1 MIQMGTTFRG
11 GGDAAG
17 LAFAVV
23 VSRYNEPIT
32 QRLLDGALEVLTAQ
46 GAARVDVAWVPGA
59 LEIPLVARRMAEA
72 PGEDGEER
80 YGAGRY
86 GARRYDAVICLGCV
100 IKGETLHFDLVA
112 GQAAAGIARVS
123 LETGVPVINEV
134 LAVFEPE
141 QAAARAG
148 GRVNRGADAAHAA
161 IQMANLMRA
170 LAVSYR

>member
-11 GGDAAG
+11 GVDAAG
-17 LAFAVV
+17 LAFAIV

-32 QRLLDGALEVLTAQ
+32 QRLLDGALGVLTTQ

-72 PGEDGEER
+72 RGEDG
-80 YGAGRY
+80 AGPC

-112 GQAAAGIARVS
+112 QQAAAGIARVS
-123 LETGVPVINEV
+123 LETGVPIINEV
-134 LAVFEPE
+134 LATFDSE

-161 IQMANLMRA
+161 IQMATLMRA
-170 LAVSYR
+170 LEASER

>member
-17 LAFAVV
+17 LAFAIV

-32 QRLLDGALEVLTAQ
+32 QRLLDGAMGVLTAQ

-59 LEIPLVARRMAEA
+59 LEIPLVARRMAQA
-72 PGEDGEER
+72 AD
-80 YGAGRY
+80 GAGA
-86 GARRYDAVICLGCV
+86 GPRRALYAAVICLGCV

-112 GQAAAGIARVS
+112 QQAAAGIARVS
-123 LETGVPVINEV
+123 LETGVPIINEV
-134 LAVFEPE
+134 LATFDPE

-161 IQMANLMRA
+161 IQMATLMRA
-170 LAVSYR
+170 LPSAGR

>member
-1 MIQMGTTFRG
+1 MGKTFCG

-23 VSRYNEPIT
+23 VSRYNEAIT
-32 QRLLDGALEVLTAQ
+32 QRLLDGALEVLASQ

-59 LEIPLVARRMAEA
+59 LEIPMVARRMAEA
-72 PGEDGEER
+72 QGENGS
-80 YGAGRY
+80 GKGR
-86 GARRYDAVICLGCV
+86 GRRYDAVICLGCV

-112 GQAAAGIARVS
+112 QQAAAGIARVS

-134 LAVFEPE
+134 LAVFESE

-148 GRVNRGADAAHAA
+148 GRVNRGAEAAHAA
-161 IQMANLMRA
+161 IRMANLMRELEA
-170 LAVSYR
+170 DER

>member
-72 PGEDGEER
+72 RGENGAER
-80 YGAGRY
+80 P
-86 GARRYDAVICLGCV
+86 GARRYDAIICLGCV

-112 GQAAAGIARVS
+112 QQSAAGIARVS

-148 GRVNRGADAAHAA
+148 GRVNLGADAAHAA
-161 IQMANLMRA
+161 IEMANLMRA
-170 LAVSYR
+170 LEASYR